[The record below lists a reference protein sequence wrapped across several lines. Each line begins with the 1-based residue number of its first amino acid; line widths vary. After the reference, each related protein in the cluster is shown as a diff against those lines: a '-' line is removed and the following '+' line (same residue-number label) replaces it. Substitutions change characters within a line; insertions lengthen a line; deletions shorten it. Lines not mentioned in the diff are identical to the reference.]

1 MSIDMKGV
9 VLAGGLGTRLGPL
22 TRVTNKHL
30 LPVYDRPMVFHPL
43 KTLVDVGIRDVMLVT
58 GGRSPGDFLRLLGN
72 GRELGL
78 RRLQYAYQE
87 GEGGIAAALS
97 LAEDFVDDGPVAVVL
112 GDNIFEDNLSAHV
125 ESFLAQE
132 QSARV
137 VLARVGSPEHFGVA
151 RFEFSAETDSVDGTE
166 HTLGRVAGIIEKP
179 EVAPSPYAVTG
190 FYMYDSDV
198 FDIIRGLRP
207 SGRKELEIT
216 DVNNEYIRKGELEYG
231 ILDGWWI
238 DAGSSPLN
246 LARATRLVMKKEKV
260 CDGSGCGKDQKEDLE
275 VCV

>member
-1 MSIDMKGV
+1 MKGV

-43 KTLVDVGIRDVMLVT
+43 NTLVDAGIRDVMLVT

-78 RRLQYAYQE
+78 RRLHYAYQE

-97 LAEDFVDDGPVAVVL
+97 LAEDFVGDGPVAVVL

-125 ESFLAQE
+125 ESFLEQE
-132 QSARV
+132 RSARV
-137 VLARVGSPEHFGVA
+137 MLARVSSPEHFGVA
-151 RFEFSAETDSVDGTE
+151 WFESSAEADSVNGTE

-198 FDIIRGLRP
+198 FDIIRSLKP
-207 SGRKELEIT
+207 SRRRELEIT

-246 LARATRLVMKKEKV
+246 LARATRLVMRREKV

-275 VCV
+275 VCVT